1 MSYNRPL
8 QVYCS
13 VPTSTAVA
21 IMATVGESTPA
32 ADVRPVLAVGA
43 ALEIGAAVL
52 LAAVVCRANTWE
64 DTIAVAHGVA
74 PEGSVGGVGGRRGS
88 NDTENNSGDLH
99 FEVAVQD
106 CERIGVRL
114 LK

>member
-8 QVYCS
+8 RVYCS

-32 ADVRPVLAVGA
+32 ADVRPVFAVGA
-43 ALEIGAAVL
+43 ALVAGAAML

-99 FEVAVQD
+99 FEVAVQN